1 MPEKSTTL
9 IKKEE
14 YYNILTHGF
23 GALISVI
30 GLLWLLVLNDQTNIE
45 YGLVSALCFGLSLV
59 LLYSAS
65 TLYHYASYSDS
76 PFEKNYRLFD
86 HICIYYLIAG
96 SYTPFTLINMID
108 GNGILI
114 FTVIWTCAFL
124 GTIFKLVFKGKYEWL
139 SLAIYLIMGWL
150 ILFDIS
156 GFITYSTKLTLGLIV
171 IGGLS
176 YTIGTYFYNK
186 TSIAYNHTIWH
197 IFVLLG
203 SILHYIAVLDI
214 YIID

>member
-1 MPEKSTTL
+1 MPEKSL
-9 IKKEE
+9 AFIKKEE

-23 GALISVI
+23 GALISII
-30 GLLWLLVLNDQTNIE
+30 GLVYLLVLNHQANIQ
-45 YGLVSALCFGLSLV
+45 YGLISALCFGISLV

-65 TLYHYASYSDS
+65 TLYHFASYYDS
-76 PFEKNYRLFD
+76 PSEKNFRLFD

-96 SYTPFTLINMID
+96 SYTPFTLISMID

-114 FTVIWTCAFL
+114 FTIIWICAIL

-156 GFITYSTKLTLGLIV
+156 GIITYSTNLTLTLIV

-186 TSIAYNHTIWH
+186 TSMAYNHTIWH

-203 SILHYIAVLDI
+203 SILHYIAVLNV
-214 YIID
+214 YII

>member
-1 MPEKSTTL
+1 MPEKSL
-9 IKKEE
+9 AFIKKEE

-23 GALISVI
+23 GALISIV
-30 GLLWLLVLNDQTNIE
+30 GLVYLLVLNHQANIQ
-45 YGLVSALCFGLSLV
+45 YGLISALLFGTSLV

-65 TLYHYASYSDS
+65 TLYHFASYHDS
-76 PFEKNYRLFD
+76 PSENNFRLFD

-96 SYTPFTLINMID
+96 SYTPFTLISMID

-114 FTVIWTCAFL
+114 FTIIWICAFL

-156 GFITYSTKLTLGLIV
+156 GIINYSTNLTLALIV

-186 TSIAYNHTIWH
+186 TSMAYNHTIWH

-203 SILHYIAVLDI
+203 SILHYIAVLNV
-214 YIID
+214 YM